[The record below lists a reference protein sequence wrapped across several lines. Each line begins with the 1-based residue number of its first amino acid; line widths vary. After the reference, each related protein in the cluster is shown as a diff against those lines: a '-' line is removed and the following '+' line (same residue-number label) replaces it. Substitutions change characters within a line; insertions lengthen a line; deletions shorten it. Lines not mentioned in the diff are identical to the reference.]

1 MNEGLVIDGISRT
14 FLTENGA
21 VVPALEGLSL
31 CAPAGQIT
39 ALLGPSGCGK
49 STLLNIIA
57 GFDRPD
63 AGAVRYA
70 GRPLAQD
77 RGKCGMVFQTPALFP
92 WLTVAQN
99 VEFGLKRKKIPRT
112 QRMEAVAHML
122 HLIGLTGFASAYPDE
137 LSGGMQQRAA
147 LARALVLEPEVL
159 LMDEPFAALD
169 AQMREK
175 MQDLLLELQRSLGQT
190 ILFVTHDIEE
200 ALRIAAQV
208 VVLSPRPGRAA
219 DTIPL
224 PPGID
229 DAARSTC
236 RSRIR
241 AALAG
246 G

>member
-1 MNEGLVIDGISRT
+1 M
-14 FLTENGA
+14 
-21 VVPALEGLSL
+21 
-31 CAPAGQIT
+31 
-39 ALLGPSGCGK
+39 
-49 STLLNIIA
+49 
-57 GFDRPD
+57 
-63 AGAVRYA
+63 

-77 RGKCGMVFQTPALFP
+77 GGKCGMVFQTPALFP

-99 VEFGLKRKKIPRT
+99 VEFGLKRKKIPRA

-122 HLIGLTGFASAYPDE
+122 HLVGLTGFASAYPDE

-169 AQMREK
+169 APMREK

-219 DTIPL
+219 ATIPL
-224 PPGID
+224 PPGMD

>member
-1 MNEGLVIDGISRT
+1 MVSGRAHAASGWS
-14 FLTENGA
+14 
-21 VVPALEGLSL
+21 SL
-31 CAPAGQIT
+31 A
-39 ALLGPSGCGK
+39 
-49 STLLNIIA
+49 
-57 GFDRPD
+57 
-63 AGAVRYA
+63 
-70 GRPLAQD
+70 
-77 RGKCGMVFQTPALFP
+77 
-92 WLTVAQN
+92 
-99 VEFGLKRKKIPRT
+99 
-112 QRMEAVAHML
+112 
-122 HLIGLTGFASAYPDE
+122 GFASAYPDE
-137 LSGGMQQRAA
+137 LSGRHAGVRPGA
-147 LARALVLEPEVL
+147 ARALVLEPEVL

-224 PPGID
+224 PPGMD